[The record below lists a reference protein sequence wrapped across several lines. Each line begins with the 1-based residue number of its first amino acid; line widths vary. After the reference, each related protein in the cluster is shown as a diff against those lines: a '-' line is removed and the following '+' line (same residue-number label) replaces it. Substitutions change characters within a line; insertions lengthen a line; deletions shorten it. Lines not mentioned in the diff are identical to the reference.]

1 MKSYPS
7 VNNVNLAG
15 GAIIVLLILYSIN
28 RETYHKLYQKINSL
42 EAKAEAHAEA
52 QAEAHAEAEATPEYS
67 MVNTDNLKMK
77 NMLQPPLMR
86 NYHTD
91 PNGVKMMPINVETRE
106 SGGDYQQIGMLYKD
120 SVIDEDKAPGNN
132 TDSNILPLFGKPVY
146 KGSQQWHYYTATD
159 KYNQIK
165 IPLSINNTNCTDDR
179 GCKEIMDTEQVA
191 VPGYNGNFKVQIYKF
206 DSPKYI
212 PYV

>member
-1 MKSYPS
+1 MRSYPS
-7 VNNVNLAG
+7 VNNVNLTG
-15 GAIIVLLILYSIN
+15 GAIIILLILYTIN

-42 EAKAEAHAEA
+42 EAQAAA
-52 QAEAHAEAEATPEYS
+52 QAETQSLNAEYS
-67 MVNTDNLKMK
+67 MVNTDDLKMK

-106 SGGDYQQIGMLYKD
+106 SGGDYQQVGMLYKD
-120 SVIDEDKAPGNN
+120 TIIDEDKAPGNN

-146 KGSQQWHYYTATD
+146 KGSQQWNYYTATD

-179 GCKEIMDTEQVA
+179 GCKEIMDTEQIA

>member
-1 MKSYPS
+1 MSCPS
-7 VNNVNLAG
+7 GKICINHVNLAG
-15 GAIIVLLILYSIN
+15 SAIIILLIMYSIN
-28 RETYHKLYQKINSL
+28 RESYHKLYQKINSL
-42 EAKAEAHAEA
+42 EAKTEVPVREK
-52 QAEAHAEAEATPEYS
+52 EEPEYS
-67 MVNTDNLKMK
+67 MVNTDNLKM
-77 NMLQPPLMR
+77 NNILEPPLMR
-86 NYHTD
+86 NYHSD
-91 PNGVKMMPINVETRE
+91 PNGVKKMPINVETRE
-106 SGGDYQQIGMLYKD
+106 SGGDYQQIGMIYKN

-146 KGSQQWHYYTATD
+146 KGSQQWNYYTATD

-165 IPLSINNTNCTDDR
+165 IPLSINSSNCTDDR
-179 GCKEIMDTEQVA
+179 GCKEIMNDEQVE